1 MMGRGAR
8 VLGCLALV
16 WASSARAQSAEE
28 AGPLGSGVDA
38 HRLEWRAP
46 PGCPTREEVLA
57 QVAVLAASEDLSWG
71 RFERIRATV
80 EAERSGFRLVV
91 EFVGSDG
98 VRGRE
103 MKSPRCS
110 DLATA
115 AAVVIVLAY
124 RGSGRGGVDPEAAR
138 PDDLG
143 SEPPGPA
150 RERPVP
156 PLAGGDEAS
165 SPAESAAAADAG
177 PAAALLL
184 HVEAALDPTTLG
196 GAAFGATLGVDVRLG
211 VISAVGY
218 GTFFPSVTTSL
229 DGDQGIALGLWT
241 SGVRGCARWGRGLDT
256 CALLELG
263 QLEAHGVALSRSGRA
278 RDVWVAPGL
287 AMGFTSM
294 PFGGFGIT
302 AQLAG
307 FLPLVRGRF
316 RVDENDAHRIPA
328 IGFRASVG
336 VEIPLL

>member
-8 VLGCLALV
+8 VLGRLALV
-16 WASSARAQSAEE
+16 WASSARAQSAE
-28 AGPLGSGVDA
+28 AASPLDSGVDA

-57 QVAVLAASEDLSWG
+57 QVAVLAASEDLRWG
-71 RFERIRATV
+71 RFERIVATV

-91 EFVGSDG
+91 ELVGSGG

-103 MKSPRCS
+103 VASPRCG

-115 AAVVIVLAY
+115 AALVIVLAY
-124 RGSGRGGVDPEAAR
+124 RGSGWGGVDPEAAR
-138 PDDLG
+138 PDDL
-143 SEPPGPA
+143 SEPAEPA
-150 RERPVP
+150 RERRAP
-156 PLAGGDEAS
+156 PLVGADERAS
-165 SPAESAAAADAG
+165 SPVESSVDAG

-184 HVEAALDPTTLG
+184 HVEAALDPSTLG
-196 GAAFGATLGVDVRLG
+196 SAAFGATLGVDVRLG

-294 PFGGFGIT
+294 PFDGFGIT

-307 FLPLVRGRF
+307 FHPLVRGRF
-316 RVDENDAHRIPA
+316 RVDQNDAHRIPA
-328 IGFRASVG
+328 FGFRASLG